1 MLRKTRR
8 RRLRL
13 VHRVSKRKPGNEM
26 MALPPKTWEFSP
38 LQPGTKGGK
47 TCLLSSNK
55 LPIEFSLG
63 GPTSTPFGASNFDD
77 DNNPRQNLDLTLSD
91 DDVANFQA
99 VDALLL
105 AWALQNKDTL
115 FKSGTSPEKIQESY
129 RSILRQKDGY
139 KPLLRTKI
147 NLERVKLW
155 DEANNKIGV
164 PDDKFRRADLW
175 VKLRVG
181 NVWFVPAGSWGLTL
195 ECQHVK
201 VRERADECPFNEFPE
216 TD

>member
-1 MLRKTRR
+1 
-8 RRLRL
+8 
-13 VHRVSKRKPGNEM
+13 
-26 MALPPKTWEFSP
+26 
-38 LQPGTKGGK
+38 
-47 TCLLSSNK
+47 
-55 LPIEFSLG
+55 LPIEFNLG

-91 DDVANFQA
+91 DDVSNFEA
-99 VDALLL
+99 ADAFFHI
-105 AWALQNKDTL
+105 WAIQNKDTL
-115 FKSGTSPEKIQESY
+115 FKSGTTPEKIKESY

-155 DEANNKIGV
+155 DEANNKRGV

-181 NVWFVPAGSWGLTL
+181 TVWVVPAGSWGLTL
-195 ECQHVK
+195 ETLHVK
-201 VRERADECPFNEFPE
+201 VRERADECPFNEF